1 VNKSLDLHL
10 LTQNARVIT
19 VLYDV
24 CQATILSPI
33 SGANVEKRRD
43 FVEKP
48 VEFRGECL
56 WNGTFDSARSLHR
69 NRWRS
74 PRLVGGNVYI
84 GGFAFL
90 FFYTGLYSGGCWE
103 TTQIIFHP
111 IW

>member
-1 VNKSLDLHL
+1 NKSLDLHL
-10 LTQNARVIT
+10 LTQNARVST

-56 WNGTFDSARSLHR
+56 
-69 NRWRS
+69 
-74 PRLVGGNVYI
+74 
-84 GGFAFL
+84 
-90 FFYTGLYSGGCWE
+90 
-103 TTQIIFHP
+103 
-111 IW
+111 